1 MELLDD
7 AVQQEFDRI
16 ESSLQN
22 PYSLSFDQKI
32 LKVAWKKV
40 AEFIADSG
48 GSYHFGN
55 ATCKRRWLERH
66 PDQK

>member
-1 MELLDD
+1 LELLDD

-22 PYSLSFDQKI
+22 PYSLSLDQKI